1 MAKQPL
7 TTCVFVSV
15 CVKVHKPKYSALG
28 PAAYRSMDVILALA
42 DYLLMVGY
50 GVYDK
55 TEPCWILPD
64 LKSTS
69 QPGAKLGAQMKALL
83 LKDRGGAVGY
93 QHVAVKS
100 LSYDVA
106 GAGLRHG
113 AVDHL
118 QTEAP
123 IEINLH
129 GTGQTSRAQESTF
142 RENYAGADKGACSTV
157 SRILGGFPAPLWG
170 TMSAGPKA
178 PCLDCLREIGVD
190 LEKLNVVLDEMYD
203 IHSACNPLFHQGARL
218 RPFIEACAAT
228 HFMYYSERVQL
239 SSSSSS
245 GSVIIEM
252 RDVCLKLEKVVGEDY
267 KVSYGGMAADGDV
280 HLTLL
285 MWSKHIRQNFD
296 LMNLDIVS
304 RIDISGSQLAAQ
316 NKVIQ
321 KFGDN
326 VSVLNSGFTRLEQKM
341 DKLLERLEARDQ
353 ENMDLRREL
362 ENSELR
368 NMRLELELLRS
379 KTSDKSLTSPRNH
392 GDARNKPL
400 APSSPSPSSPAV
412 GTLLPVSSL
421 SQLSLYLLSLYLA
434 PVVPPL
440 SLSRSLVLAPAHA
453 CLTISF
459 HLSPSVPNTLSP
471 LSLALLCVT
480 ITDCTCVFVLCV
492 CERVNVCVCMR
503 DR

>member
-1 MAKQPL
+1 
-7 TTCVFVSV
+7 
-15 CVKVHKPKYSALG
+15 
-28 PAAYRSMDVILALA
+28 
-42 DYLLMVGY
+42 
-50 GVYDK
+50 
-55 TEPCWILPD
+55 
-64 LKSTS
+64 
-69 QPGAKLGAQMKALL
+69 
-83 LKDRGGAVGY
+83 
-93 QHVAVKS
+93 
-100 LSYDVA
+100 
-106 GAGLRHG
+106 
-113 AVDHL
+113 
-118 QTEAP
+118 
-123 IEINLH
+123 
-129 GTGQTSRAQESTF
+129 
-142 RENYAGADKGACSTV
+142 
-157 SRILGGFPAPLWG
+157 
-170 TMSAGPKA
+170 
-178 PCLDCLREIGVD
+178 VD

-321 KFGDN
+321 TFGDN

-392 GDARNKPL
+392 GDAGNKPP

-421 SQLSLYLLSLYLA
+421 SPLSLYLLSLYLA

-440 SLSRSLVLAPAHA
+440 SLSRSLVLASAHA

-459 HLSPSVPNTLSP
+459 PLSPSVPNTLSP